1 MRLDAKINQDPN
13 KQNYKLST
21 NYTPTYSLIKV
32 IIKYIIYLNKVIL

>member
-13 KQNYKLST
+13 EQNYKLST

-32 IIKYIIYLNKVIL
+32 RQSQKASATLQ